1 EGSSSEDSLAGE
13 QKDRDEDEEGDR
25 HGDARGNAKRWED
38 INQNPKGE
46 PAEEAAPHFP
56 GTSEDDDHEAD
67 GSVGRADEWGNPD
80 REPDGEEGAAGHG
93 QRKSDCGSNRRD
105 SSRVDSHE
113 LRSPNI
119 LAVRANRI
127 AQIGPGQEQ
136 IGDGDDG
143 AGRDSYVQ
151 ASERH
156 VNGAQGEGLGSPPD
170 ADGVA
175 FEDRERGVADDKAQ
189 TERRDQ
195 RHHFALARDRLLA
208 PEFSM
213 EQSEVEEET

>member
-1 EGSSSEDSLAGE
+1 MGPLRQSGETESQCQGQPSGGRVRTGLVRRWEIASEGSSSEDSLAGE
-13 QKDRDEDEEGDR
+13 QEDRDEDEEGDR

-93 QRKSDCGSNRRD
+93 QAKSNRGGNRRD
-105 SSRVDSHE
+105 SSRGDPHE
-113 LRSPNI
+113 LRSPDV

-127 AQIGPGQEQ
+127 
-136 IGDGDDG
+136 
-143 AGRDSYVQ
+143 S
-151 ASERH
+151 
-156 VNGAQGEGLGSPPD
+156 
-170 ADGVA
+170 
-175 FEDRERGVADDKAQ
+175 
-189 TERRDQ
+189 
-195 RHHFALARDRLLA
+195 
-208 PEFSM
+208 
-213 EQSEVEEET
+213 